1 MDATV
6 RERISETITRNPVV
20 LYMKGSRVRPQCGFS
35 AQVVSVLDAFL
46 TDYVTVDVLADT
58 AIRDGIKEYS
68 SWPTI
73 PQLYVR
79 GEFVGGSDI
88 VSALDA
94 SGELQEKLGD
104 LVTAAKP
111 TITVTAA
118 ARAEL
123 TGATESP
130 NECIRLDVSPTFE
143 HDLAVGVPE
152 PRDIVIDL
160 GDGLRISLPPSASAR
175 ANGVVIDMVTTPEGP
190 AFHIENPNQPP
201 RVKRLTPKE
210 LDARMR
216 NGEDLVLVDVRT
228 DQERAL
234 ARLEGFRA
242 LDPALLAELTD
253 GPPGRAVV
261 VLCHH
266 GIRSQHFAEELV
278 SRGLRNVH
286 NLAGGID
293 AWSADVD
300 PRVPRY

>member
-1 MDATV
+1 MDESVRAQIRETV
-6 RERISETITRNPVV
+6 ERNPVV
-20 LYMKGSRVRPQCGFS
+20 LYMKGSRLRPQCGFS
-35 AQVVSVLDAFL
+35 AQVVSVLDALL
-46 TDYVTVDVLADT
+46 TDYLTVDVLSDA
-58 AIRDGIKEYS
+58 AVRDGIKEYS

-88 VSALDA
+88 VTALDA
-94 SGELQEKLGD
+94 SGELREKLGE
-104 LVTAAKP
+104 LVTATVP

-123 TGATESP
+123 TGATEDP
-130 NECIRLDVSPTFE
+130 NECIRFDVSPTYE

-160 GDGLRISLPPSASAR
+160 GDGLRISLPPSAAAR
-175 ANGVVIDMVTTPEGP
+175 ANGVVIDVVPTPEGP
-190 AFHIENPNQPP
+190 AFRIDNPNQPP

-210 LDARMR
+210 FDARR
-216 NGEDLVLVDVRT
+216 RGGEDFVLVDVRT
-228 DQERAL
+228 DHERAL
-234 ARLEGFRA
+234 ARLEGSRP
-242 LDPALLAELTD
+242 LDPELLAELEN

-266 GIRSQHFAEELV
+266 GVRSQHAAEELIA
-278 SRGLRNVH
+278 RGLKNVH
-286 NLAGGID
+286 NLVGGID

-300 PRVPRY
+300 PNVPRY